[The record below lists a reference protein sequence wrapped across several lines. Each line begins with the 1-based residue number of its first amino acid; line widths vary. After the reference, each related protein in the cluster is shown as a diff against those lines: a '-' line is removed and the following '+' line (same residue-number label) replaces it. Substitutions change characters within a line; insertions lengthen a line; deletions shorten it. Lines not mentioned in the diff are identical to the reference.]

1 MGSRKKNPGDRI
13 TGIFYTLIWL
23 VTHSRAQKCAQKR
36 VQNRAQKGK
45 PVGTVSGLGEAAII
59 ASINRAFAPNASSA
73 GSVNSAVQGPD
84 EARGRGAVLVG
95 NGDDA
100 AVLAAN
106 ARLVLTMDTS
116 VEGQDFM
123 QAWPSGAETS
133 PRLLG
138 FKCAAQNLSDINAM
152 GGRARFLLMS
162 LSLSKNVAASW
173 PSEFA
178 AGMRQACEVLG
189 AEGVEL
195 IGGDVSA
202 AEAISITITAV
213 GELDSKARPIVRNAA
228 QPGDQL
234 YIAGRL
240 PGTSGTA
247 LNRLLDS
254 RTQQEPY
261 LEHVPGQHAQPDEDE
276 LARALEAHFM
286 PTPPLELGPALAA
299 AGHRIAGID
308 VSDGLVRDATRIA
321 EASGVD
327 MVLDEAAIER
337 MAAQLG
343 QAWALQSAEA
353 RHNVLYGGEEFNLL
367 FTVPAGTELPQ
378 LPGVST
384 VRIGE
389 VTQLNQAGRQ
399 SGIYLEGQRLD
410 ENLGFDHYSTD
421 KP

>member
-1 MGSRKKNPGDRI
+1 M
-13 TGIFYTLIWL
+13 
-23 VTHSRAQKCAQKR
+23 
-36 VQNRAQKGK
+36 QNRAQKGK

-84 EARGRGAVLVG
+84 GRGRGTVLVG

-162 LSLSKNVAASW
+162 LSLSKNVAAYW
-173 PSEFA
+173 PSEFT

-213 GELDSKARPIVRNAA
+213 GELDSEARPIVRNAA
-228 QPGDQL
+228 RPGDQL

-240 PGTSGTA
+240 PGRSGTA
-247 LNRLLDS
+247 LNRLLES
-254 RTQQEPY
+254 RTQQEPS
-261 LEHVPGQHAQPDEDE
+261 LEHVPGRHAQPDEDE

-299 AGHRIAGID
+299 AGHRVAGID
-308 VSDGLVRDATRIA
+308 VSDGLVRDATRVA

-327 MVLDEAAIER
+327 MVLDEAAVEHL
-337 MAAQLG
+337 AEQLG
-343 QAWALQSAEA
+343 QAWGLQSAEA

-367 FTVPAGTELPQ
+367 FTVPPGTELPE
-378 LPGVST
+378 LPGVSI

-389 VTQLNQAGRQ
+389 VKQLNQAGRQ
-399 SGIYLEGQRLD
+399 SGVYLEGRRLD
-410 ENLGFDHYSTD
+410 ENLGFDHYSTA
-421 KP
+421 KS